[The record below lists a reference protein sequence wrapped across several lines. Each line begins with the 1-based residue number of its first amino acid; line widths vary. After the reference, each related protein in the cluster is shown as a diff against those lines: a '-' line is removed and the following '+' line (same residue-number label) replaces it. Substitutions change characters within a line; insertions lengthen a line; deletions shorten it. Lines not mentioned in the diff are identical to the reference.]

1 MSYVQCSLTLGLFLS
16 PNILLTLQQRKM
28 FYIREILLSFW
39 LSSLSTMMVN
49 LTLNTNNSSEEKFG
63 YKSFYGL
70 SYLSLFLALVCIV
83 VNLLILIKLLLKPHL
98 WSLVII
104 FLSLL
109 LISNIVYG
117 GTELSLPFLLE
128 IASAQDQ
135 VDFLCEVSFWPQIYH
150 ITNMS
155 QLCMWIAFL
164 R

>member
-1 MSYVQCSLTLGLFLS
+1 
-16 PNILLTLQQRKM
+16 
-28 FYIREILLSFW
+28 
-39 LSSLSTMMVN
+39 MVN
-49 LTLNTNNSSEEKFG
+49 LTVNTNNSSEEKSG

-164 R
+164 RWNCMLQLLQSLVQINVDQEGWVHSSHVQSRWW